1 MRNQGLGPSGQVFQR
16 LALATVAAIL
26 VLVVLGG
33 VVRVTESGL
42 GCPDW
47 PLCHGK
53 IIPPADTQTLIEYSH
68 RLVASV
74 VGILVLATAV
84 TAWLRYRG
92 RPWIL
97 APSSLSLILV
107 VVQGALGGVTVLT
120 ELEGSIVTA
129 HLALAEALLVVATL
143 VFLASW
149 RGVSFSQVR
158 VGFLPL
164 LAAGTALAAYGLL
177 LSGSYTTTSGASGA
191 CNDWPL
197 CQGEVFISS
206 RLPAIHMAHR
216 YVTLFVGLLILA
228 TVVAAWRQ
236 RGQRRDLAW
245 VGLAAG
251 GLFLVQA
258 FVGAMAVWWGLPAEM
273 RALHLA
279 LASTVWIALA
289 ALAMLPYTPVRTASR
304 GTDPE
309 AEPLPTLRPVTQ

>member
-1 MRNQGLGPSGQVFQR
+1 MKNQGLGTAGPVFQR
-16 LALATVAAIL
+16 LALATVVAIL
-26 VLVVLGG
+26 ALVVLGG
-33 VVRVTESGL
+33 VVRVTGSGL

-68 RLVASV
+68 RLLASI
-74 VGILVLATAV
+74 VGILVLATAA
-84 TAWLRYRG
+84 TAWIRYRR

-97 APSSLSLILV
+97 VPSSLSLVLV

-120 ELEGSIVTA
+120 ELEGGIVTA
-129 HLALAEALLVVATL
+129 HLALAEALLVITTL
-143 VFLASW
+143 IFLVSW
-149 RGVSFSQVR
+149 RGVSFSRKR

-191 CNDWPL
+191 CNGWPL

-206 RLPAIHMAHR
+206 RLPAIHMVHR
-216 YVTLFVGLLILA
+216 YVALFVGLLVLA
-228 TVVAAWRQ
+228 TIVVAWRQ
-236 RGQRRDLAW
+236 RAHRRDLAW

-251 GLFLVQA
+251 GLFLAQA
-258 FVGAMAVWWGLPAEM
+258 FVGAMTVWWGLPTEM

-289 ALAMLPYTPVRTASR
+289 ALAMLPYTPVQSASH
-304 GTDPE
+304 GTE
-309 AEPLPTLRPVTQ
+309 LGAEPLPALRPVTQ